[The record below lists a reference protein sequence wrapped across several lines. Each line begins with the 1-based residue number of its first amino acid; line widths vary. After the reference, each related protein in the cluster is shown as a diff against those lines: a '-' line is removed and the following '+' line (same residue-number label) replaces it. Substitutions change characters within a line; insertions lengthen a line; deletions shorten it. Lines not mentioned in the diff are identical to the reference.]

1 MEIWKFGRSLYLNSG
16 DENGYRLHLPR
27 WGLHRSHMPRAFAA
41 SGCGRPEDFD
51 DAAEIFPEIW
61 KFGNLEIWKFGRS
74 LYLNSGGE
82 NGFRPQLQIH
92 EIRRSSMV
100 RECAC
105 VLTSMYLPARLRW
118 KKDPR
123 SFSRRVD
130 HSGYL
135 SGLNLQPSGQR
146 SDVLPAQPS
155 GQLWGK
161 RIYPIRTLAR
171 SRVCTRAHSHLTHDT
186 RNLIHRHKGPGT
198 HRHRPYRINWAR
210 PYHEKLSVSQNRRN
224 LSANP
229 YQENMSK

>member
-1 MEIWKFGRSLYLNSG
+1 MGIGSIFHGGASTEATCRELS
-16 DENGYRLHLPR
+16 RPR
-27 WGLHRSHMPRAFAA
+27 GAGTRKILTTHPRF
-41 SGCGRPEDFD
+41 SR
-51 DAAEIFPEIW
+51 

-82 NGFRPQLQIH
+82 NGFRPQLQIY
-92 EIRRSSMV
+92 EIRCISMV

-155 GQLWGK
+155 GQLGCAVMPPAPCVCPCLYRPGNIGK
-161 RIYPIRTLAR
+161 
-171 SRVCTRAHSHLTHDT
+171 
-186 RNLIHRHKGPGT
+186 KG
-198 HRHRPYRINWAR
+198 
-210 PYHEKLSVSQNRRN
+210 
-224 LSANP
+224 
-229 YQENMSK
+229 